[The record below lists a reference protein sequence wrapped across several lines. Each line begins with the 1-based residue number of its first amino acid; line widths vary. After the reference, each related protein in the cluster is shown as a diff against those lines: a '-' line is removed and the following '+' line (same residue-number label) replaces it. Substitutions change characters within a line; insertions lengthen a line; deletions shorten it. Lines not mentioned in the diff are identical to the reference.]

1 MDHAV
6 DDKEI
11 EDDLAEYVEV
21 DASSKHSWYLLLYK
35 ISILDHYTK
44 YFL

>member
-6 DDKEI
+6 DDMEI

-21 DASSKHSWYLLLYK
+21 DASSKKSYYILL
-35 ISILDHYTK
+35 
-44 YFL
+44 